1 VSEYVEVGSFELPPV
16 TASAAGED
24 DVVLLA
30 DGRVVHVEEQDRTT
44 LAVDDQPV
52 DVAVADLV
60 YVLTADALVAYS
72 VGDSGS
78 RVWSVDLSGAAVEA
92 VTAVPAS
99 DVVCVLTETSLL
111 GIASERGSR
120 RWSVER
126 PYADIEHDAGL
137 AAGDD
142 LVLHDTWTFVT
153 GLDAAGEQTLDE
165 TLESPVV
172 DVGWAAGVVVAALK
186 TGKLVGVASA
196 DGAVRWEIEVDARAV
211 ASGGSGGAFVRT
223 DDGLL
228 RVHGDGSYES
238 VPKLTPGSVYPA
250 RSGSIACV
258 HREGMLFVY
267 RQRIDPAMVDAA
279 VETETV
285 LPGDSLEVRLGSDL
299 ERSSTVRVDVDV
311 ADGVLGTATR
321 PVEVPADE
329 DGVASF
335 PLADVDRVDE
345 TTVRVA
351 VNEEVVFEDRLPVDR
366 PTPSAD
372 AISCTL
378 DVDRVD
384 GSTVQGTLAVENS
397 GETSPRLR
405 VLEDDVDV
413 GVVGPGETAT
423 ASVTAPFVPGESV
436 ERTVVDAGGEP
447 LATGRAEPGDGRTSI
462 VLDQTVGDEFLFVDV
477 TVSNGTDATASDT
490 VVVFGLGELDAVERE
505 FTCVAGATWT
515 MSIAIPGVVAADLD
529 GNTVRAQLDG
539 SPAND
544 ALPLSIDD
552 AFADADAGLTDAGAS
567 ESTGVSATVERSVSA
582 DAVAPTERFQE
593 YVSIELDRDAYD
605 LTLLVDGREH
615 DVGSASAGIERRLE
629 RRHAVGVEGEFRL
642 DAASVVADGNTVG
655 EAGPEAVRVRDGVVA
670 ARTRVEC
677 GDARLHVAGEVE
689 NLSEDY
695 VDVVGVRVDRIGTW
709 DLQLGDAL
717 APGEVVAWAGDV
729 DPGETDVR
737 ATDPPVPV
745 SVEYGD
751 PSAPEEF
758 RSLAVVE
765 RASTDDLADRLEARV
780 GEDTRVRDEY
790 SSVVLELTNA
800 GELVEHDLTLTA
812 VGDVVNDVV
821 YVPERIDELE
831 PGETVVHPVDVKPD
845 ASFLSMD
852 VEVDAG
858 ESTAHV
864 AMEGPVADPDGEW
877 TNGHFEDWTAQ
888 FVRDGTDDDV
898 VSYPDHV
905 ATPYERTR

>member
-1 VSEYVEVGSFELPPV
+1 VSEYVEVGSFELPSV

-30 DGRVVHVEEQDRTT
+30 DGDVVHVEEGDRTT
-44 LAVDDQPV
+44 LAVDGRPV

-60 YVLTADALVAYS
+60 YVLTADALVAHS
-72 VGDSGS
+72 VGESGS
-78 RVWSVDLSGAAVEA
+78 RVWSVDLSGATVEA

-120 RWSVER
+120 RWSVDR

-153 GLDAAGEQTLDE
+153 GVDAAGVQTLDE

-186 TGKLVGVASA
+186 TGKLVGVDPA
-196 DGAVRWEIEVDARAV
+196 DGGVRWEIEVDAQAV
-211 ASGGSGGAFVRT
+211 ACGGGGGAFVRT

-238 VPKLTPGSVYPA
+238 VSTLTPGSVYPS
-250 RSGSIACV
+250 RSGAIACV
-258 HREGMLFVY
+258 HREGMLSVY
-267 RQRIDPAMVDAA
+267 RQRIDPAMVDAG

-285 LPGDSLEVRLGSDL
+285 RPGESLEVRLGSDL
-299 ERSSTVRVDVDV
+299 ERATTVRVDADV
-311 ADGVLGTATR
+311 ADGTLETATR

-329 DGVASF
+329 DGVGSF

-351 VNEEVVFEDRLPVDR
+351 VNEEVVFESQLPVDR

-372 AISCTL
+372 DISCTL

-384 GSTVQGTLAVENS
+384 GSTVEGTLSVTNS

-405 VLEDDVDV
+405 LLEADVDV

-423 ASVTAPFVPGESV
+423 ASVTAPFVPGEAV
-436 ERTVVDAGGEP
+436 ERTVVDAAGEP
-447 LATGRAEPGDGRTSI
+447 LATGRADTGDGRTSV

-477 TVSNGTDATASDT
+477 TVSNGTETTASDT
-490 VVVFGLGELDAVERE
+490 VVVFGLGDLDPVERE

-515 MSIAIPGVVAADLD
+515 MSIAIPGAVAASLD

-539 SPAND
+539 SAAND
-544 ALPLSIDD
+544 ALALEIED
-552 AFADADAGLTDAGAS
+552 AFANADAGLTDAEAP
-567 ESTGVSATVERSVSA
+567 EPTGVQASIDRSVSA

-593 YVSIELDRDAYD
+593 YVNIELDRDVHD

-629 RRHAVGVEGEFRL
+629 RRHAVGVDGEFRL
-642 DAASVVADGNTVG
+642 EAASVVADGNAVA
-655 EAGPEAVRVRDGVVA
+655 EADAETVRVRDRVVA
-670 ARTRVEC
+670 ARTRIEC
-677 GDARLHVAGEVE
+677 GDARIHVAGEVE
-689 NLSEDY
+689 NLSGDY

-729 DPGETDVR
+729 DPAETDVR
-737 ATDPPVPV
+737 ANDPPVPV
-745 SVEYGD
+745 TVEHGD

-765 RASTDDLADRLEARV
+765 RASTDALADRLEARV

-790 SSVVLELTNA
+790 SSVVLELTNV
-800 GELVEHDLTLTA
+800 GETVERDLTLTA
-812 VGDVVNDVV
+812 LGEVVNDVV
-821 YVPERIDELE
+821 YVPERIDELA
-831 PGETVVHPVDVKPD
+831 PGETAVHPVDVKPN
-845 ASFLSMD
+845 AAVLSLD

-858 ESTAHV
+858 EDTARV

-877 TNGHFEDWTAQ
+877 TAEHFEDWSAELVREDAQ
-888 FVRDGTDDDV
+888 DV
-898 VSYPDHV
+898 VTYPDHV
-905 ATPYERTR
+905 VTPYERTR